1 MASQPPAPA
10 QPSVSRPG
18 PSAWRTQIGLAFC
31 LGIATASLGQYAWRL
46 WSTEF
51 RPTEVTAEA
60 ARISA
65 LSTQLDLNL
74 AEAAELRQLP
84 GIGPVLAGRIIAE
97 REKSGPFRS
106 VDELA
111 RIPGLGER
119 TLAEARPFLF
129 VSRGASSRPAATS
142 SPSGKAELFFGGE
155 HGATASLDLNKAS
168 SHELQALP
176 GIGPVLAD
184 RIVADRAANGP
195 FKHIGDITRVKGI
208 KHKTL
213 EKIRPYLRVDE
224 ATTAHDA
231 RLGS

>member
-1 MASQPPAPA
+1 MAETARNP
-10 QPSVSRPG
+10 VL
-18 PSAWRTQIGLAFC
+18 SA
-31 LGIATASLGQYAWRL
+31 RL
-46 WSTEF
+46 E
-51 RPTEVTAEA
+51 
-60 ARISA
+60 
-65 LSTQLDLNL
+65 LNL

-97 REKSGPFRS
+97 RERAGPFRS

-129 VSRGASSRPAATS
+129 VSRVTS
-142 SPSGKAELFFGGE
+142 SSPAVTSSTSERSGTFLGGE
-155 HGATASLDLNKAS
+155 GGVTPSLDLNRAS

-184 RIVADRAANGP
+184 RIVADRSANGP
-195 FKHIGDITRVKGI
+195 FRHIGDITRVKGI
-208 KHKTL
+208 KQKTL
-213 EKIRPYLRVDE
+213 EKIRPYLRVEE